1 VVWQLIKLA
10 EETPGTE
17 MLPVQLDVTQPAS
30 IASFIKAAVD
40 KYGRID
46 VLVNNAGASGPPTP
60 ALTHTE
66 ADWDAI
72 MNVNVKGP
80 WLLAQGVAKAMDSQS
95 PRGGSIVNVGS
106 ILGIRVDNWMP
117 EYTTSK
123 AAIHQLT
130 KALSLEWARNKIR
143 VNAIAPGY
151 YRTEINEA
159 MFENDNPAG
168 VKLIKRIPFR
178 RLGELHELHGALLL
192 LCSDASSYMSGSV
205 VVVDGSHL
213 NSAL

>member
-1 VVWQLIKLA
+1 MVWQLIKLA

-30 IASFIKAAVD
+30 IASFIKVRCLRIATANRSLQAAVD

-95 PRGGSIVNVGS
+95 PRGG
-106 ILGIRVDNWMP
+106 
-117 EYTTSK
+117 YYHTSL
-123 AAIHQLT
+123 AGAPMMLAYQEHCQCRLH
-130 KALSLEWARNKIR
+130 
-143 VNAIAPGY
+143 PGY
-151 YRTEINEA
+151 
-159 MFENDNPAG
+159 PG
-168 VKLIKRIPFR
+168 GQL
-178 RLGELHELHGALLL
+178 
-192 LCSDASSYMSGSV
+192 DA
-205 VVVDGSHL
+205 
-213 NSAL
+213 